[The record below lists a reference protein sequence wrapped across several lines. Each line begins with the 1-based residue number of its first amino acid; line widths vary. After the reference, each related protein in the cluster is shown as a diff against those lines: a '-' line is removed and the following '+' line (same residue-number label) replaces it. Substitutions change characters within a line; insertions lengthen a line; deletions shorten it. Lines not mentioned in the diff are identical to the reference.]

1 MFPFSLYVVTHPTH
15 ADDAQASGA
24 CAAVACLLDR
34 VAAAIDGG
42 ARLFQYR
49 DKQATRRAMFETATV
64 LRHLTRA
71 HGAVLIVNDQI
82 DLAQAVQA
90 DGVHLGQD
98 DLPVSVA
105 RKMLARGAIVGV
117 STHDVDAAIRA
128 ETDGADYVGFGP
140 LFATATKQIARP
152 PLGIAPL
159 REVAARIAIPIYAI
173 GGIRRD
179 HLAEIIAAGA
189 TGVAA
194 VSGIAGDVRENVAAN
209 VATWIRQLAE
219 SSTATRTHPDS
230 LVKEGGLPEALG
242 GASKT

>member
-1 MFPFSLYVVTHPTH
+1 MFPFPLYVVTHPTP
-15 ADDAQASGA
+15 ADDPQASLTR
-24 CAAVACLLDR
+24 LLDD

-49 DKQATRRAMFETATV
+49 DKQATRRAMFETATA

-82 DLAQAVQA
+82 DLARAVRA

-117 STHDVDAAIRA
+117 STHDVDEAIRA

-140 LFATATKQIARP
+140 LFATATKLTTRP
-152 PLGIAPL
+152 PRGIAPL
-159 REVAARIAIPIYAI
+159 RAVAGRIAIPIYAI
-173 GGIRRD
+173 GGIRLD
-179 HLAEIIAAGA
+179 HLSDIIAAGA

-194 VSGIAGDVRENVAAN
+194 VSGLAGDVRENVAAWLRQI
-209 VATWIRQLAE
+209 AT
-219 SSTATRTHPDS
+219 P
-230 LVKEGGLPEALG
+230 
-242 GASKT
+242 